1 MDVLERCAKVIIKM
15 HTKRYAIRQL
25 SNLTCKQIFLI
36 ALICQVVLF
45 LFLLYG
51 NQNLNSSRPNF
62 HGMIP
67 WITAR
72 ENKTILIWNGADRI
86 ETSVFGLGHQPFL
99 QKGCEISDCV
109 VFDNK
114 LSILPLEEYDA
125 IIVHMHELWLTQM
138 PNFDRRAHQRLI
150 FLTQE
155 SPTTIPVD
163 VTYFGNLFNW
173 TMTYKLNS
181 DVRLLYGRIN
191 PSGMYGP

>member
-1 MDVLERCAKVIIKM
+1 
-15 HTKRYAIRQL
+15 
-25 SNLTCKQIFLI
+25 
-36 ALICQVVLF
+36 
-45 LFLLYG
+45 
-51 NQNLNSSRPNF
+51 
-62 HGMIP
+62 MIP

-72 ENKTILIWNGADRI
+72 ENKTILIWNGANRI
-86 ETSVFGLGHQPFL
+86 ETSAFGLGYQPFL
-99 QKGCEISDCV
+99 QNGCEISDCV

-114 LSILPLEEYDA
+114 SSILPLEEYDA

-181 DVRLLYGRIN
+181 DVRLLYGRIL
-191 PSGMYGP
+191 PGPNS

>member
-1 MDVLERCAKVIIKM
+1 M
-15 HTKRYAIRQL
+15 HIKRYAIRQL

-72 ENKTILIWNGADRI
+72 ENKTILIWNSANRI
-86 ETSVFGLGHQPFL
+86 ETSAFGLGHQPFL
-99 QKGCEISDCV
+99 QNGCEISECV

-114 LSILPLEEYDA
+114 SSILPLEEYDA
-125 IIVHMHELWLTQM
+125 IIIHMHELWLTRM
-138 PNFDRRAHQRLI
+138 PSFDRRAHQRLI
-150 FLTQE
+150 FLSQE

-163 VTYFGNLFNW
+163 VTNYGNLFNW